1 MKLLYVIII
10 SFTAIMLMHPLGNS
24 VFAVSDTE
32 TDKLRPNGRLKVE
45 KKDVDIPTAEDSN
58 VVGKILNTV
67 YSITGVL
74 AVLMIVICGIM
85 IITSDGDAQKVAT
98 ARRGIIYALVGLLIV
113 LSAFIITGVILNLA
127 GSKI

>member
-1 MKLLYVIII
+1 
-10 SFTAIMLMHPLGNS
+10 MHPLGNS